1 MAATLDIIVAK
12 SGPNDTIKVRYKQDE
27 PIFFLLKR
35 IHTWLGTNETS
46 IERQDL
52 FLNGIKLEDHNQTM
66 DHYRIFGNTLTYRAI
81 PIPVRAEGEIV
92 LHVKT
97 LTGKDITLV
106 CSLDATID
114 RVKQL
119 VQYKEGIPTDQQ
131 RLIFAGKQLDDGRA
145 LYDYNIQHKSILHLV
160 LRLRGGGILPGIVFA
175 DVSDASGVIKVQF
188 SDTAPPGRIVSP
200 GTNVECKCECTSPH
214 KVICQK
220 RFGTLELSQTTFICP
235 NCNRSDRITP
245 ITVGFMQCKYRF
257 HGIKLSGEQYTS
269 DWRKVTKDDCY
280 QVFKPDKQVHWRRL
294 VIESAGLQEHDECS
308 ICLEQLRQFH
318 TLRCGHQFHT
328 ECIEQWDGSCPNCRY
343 NRHLVSGHEVVRW

>member
-92 LHVKT
+92 LYVKT
-97 LTGKDITLV
+97 LTGKNITLV

-119 VQYKEGIPTDQQ
+119 
-131 RLIFAGKQLDDGRA
+131 
-145 LYDYNIQHKSILHLV
+145 
-160 LRLRGGGILPGIVFA
+160 
-175 DVSDASGVIKVQF
+175 
-188 SDTAPPGRIVSP
+188 
-200 GTNVECKCECTSPH
+200 
-214 KVICQK
+214 
-220 RFGTLELSQTTFICP
+220 
-235 NCNRSDRITP
+235 
-245 ITVGFMQCKYRF
+245 
-257 HGIKLSGEQYTS
+257 
-269 DWRKVTKDDCY
+269 
-280 QVFKPDKQVHWRRL
+280 
-294 VIESAGLQEHDECS
+294 
-308 ICLEQLRQFH
+308 
-318 TLRCGHQFHT
+318 
-328 ECIEQWDGSCPNCRY
+328 
-343 NRHLVSGHEVVRW
+343 